1 MEITLPKRLN
11 GSPFTINENK
21 RLVTVVG
28 ANGSGKTRFV
38 NQMVAE
44 AGERAFRLSVIDA
57 LYPTKSDNTVNSVS
71 KQYLQTVTNSPL
83 VRANADTE
91 FDMLLCLLAFD
102 EMADLLSFK
111 LENANTEDDKQKQL
125 PVTKIDILIKLWTTI
140 FPKSTILRSHGL
152 IKIQNDVN
160 KDPFNPFKMSHGEK
174 AVFYYIGASLYAP
187 KNSVIFVDSPTLF
200 LHPSITQGL
209 WNTIED
215 LRPDCTFVYQT
226 HDVEFSASRSNNLT
240 IWVRHFDI
248 VNTAWDYE
256 IMQPHAALS
265 EQLIL
270 DILGTRKPV
279 LFVEGDDT
287 HSIDFKLYSLIF
299 PDYTVK
305 SMGSCNKVIETV
317 RSFNDMATF
326 HHLDSWGIVDRDRR
340 TPDEVKYLRNKKIL
354 VPNVAEIENIMLL
367 EGVVRAVARQHKK
380 DEIRVFAKVRKGVM
394 DMFRKDVR
402 KQALMHTRHRVKR
415 TIEYIVDRRFHN
427 ISELEQHVSG
437 LIDDIKPRAIYEQY
451 CRDFNVYLQTND
463 YQEVLRVYNEKS
475 MLINTD
481 VAQMCGLKNKEEYI
495 SSVLSILRKNGK
507 NAEEIRKTIKKV
519 FEIFDN
525 E

>member
-1 MEITLPKRLN
+1 
-11 GSPFTINENK
+11 
-21 RLVTVVG
+21 
-28 ANGSGKTRFV
+28 
-38 NQMVAE
+38 
-44 AGERAFRLSVIDA
+44 
-57 LYPTKSDNTVNSVS
+57 
-71 KQYLQTVTNSPL
+71 
-83 VRANADTE
+83 
-91 FDMLLCLLAFD
+91 
-102 EMADLLSFK
+102 
-111 LENANTEDDKQKQL
+111 
-125 PVTKIDILIKLWTTI
+125 
-140 FPKSTILRSHGL
+140 
-152 IKIQNDVN
+152 
-160 KDPFNPFKMSHGEK
+160 MSHGEK

-209 WNTIED
+209 WNTIEE

-256 IMQPHAALS
+256 IMQPHAAMS

-305 SMGSCNKVIETV
+305 AMGSCNKVIETV

-380 DEIRVFAKVRKGVM
+380 DEMRVFTKVRKGVM

-437 LIDDIKPRAIYEQY
+437 LIDDIRPRAIYEQY